1 MAEGL
6 PLPYPPLWT
15 ATKLGQMDVVRKLLE
30 DGADI
35 QEKGGLDDTTPL
47 HQAARYGRE
56 QIMQLLIEHETDV
69 SAKATGGVTPLHT
82 AASKGREAVALL
94 LI

>member
-1 MAEGL
+1 
-6 PLPYPPLWT
+6 
-15 ATKLGQMDVVRKLLE
+15 MDVVRKLLE

-56 QIMQLLIEHETDV
+56 QITQLLIEHETDV
-69 SAKATGGVTPLHT
+69 SNHVLDTLGGIFQQSAVCSGVTPP
-82 AASKGREAVALL
+82 VAFADACKQGPRGSGAPAD
-94 LI
+94 